1 MKKLI
6 NTDVKPVVK
15 LRHLRPWSFSKVQKA
30 KRCQYEFYWS
40 YVEKREPIEKADF
53 FILGSG
59 VHFVLENALKVAFKR
74 ERPLNKDLLFYF
86 AENFRKEEPLAK
98 VEKIVEFFPNI
109 LRYVNGQLRRVSESK
124 IVASELELAID
135 KNFNVL
141 SDFRSERAFLRGKL
155 DFVFSKEDTLYI
167 VDHKTSRNREFNNK
181 IKTQLR
187 WYALLTSVKFPE
199 FRRFALEIHNVR
211 YGTVNRFIFTEN
223 DLKAFKIKLLPVI
236 ETLEEEFVGKSF
248 ENLVPFPCE
257 SNCRW
262 CDFRHICKMA
272 SY

>member
-1 MKKLI
+1 MEKTI
-6 NTDVKPVVK
+6 NTDVKPVVE

-30 KRCQYEFYWS
+30 KRCQYEFYWN

-53 FILGSG
+53 LILGSG

-86 AENFRKEEPLAK
+86 AENFKKEEPLAK
-98 VEKIVEFFPNI
+98 LEKIVDFFPNI
-109 LRYVNGQLRRVSESK
+109 LRYVNGQLRRASESK
-124 IVASELELAID
+124 IIASEMELAVD

-141 SDFRSERAFLRGKL
+141 SNFSSERAFLRGKL
-155 DFVFSKEDTLYI
+155 DFVFSKGDTLYI
-167 VDHKTSRNREFNNK
+167 VDHKTNRSREFNNK

-187 WYALLTSVKFPE
+187 WYALLASVRFPE

-211 YGTVNRFIFTEN
+211 YGTVGRLIFTEN
-223 DLKAFKIKLLPVI
+223 DLKAFRTKLLPVI
-236 ETLEEEFVGKSF
+236 ETLEEEFVGKVF
-248 ENLVPFPCE
+248 EDLVPSPCE